1 MHLVAGR
8 GDAAGAM
15 TSTDRPSFGDRVR
28 ATVLRLANA
37 VANYPKGDTPA
48 VTSASLSQSDVRVAL
63 SVLYAP
69 FAEIDLAETYGAP
82 PRPQYFGELIRQL
95 ETVEAHVAEQSA
107 PITVAHDGTELQAA
121 LSANEVALIHAV
133 EGGFHL
139 GDTPEAVRANVA
151 ELASR
156 GVAYITVA
164 HLFWRQ
170 VATNAP
176 GVPFLPDWMYATLFP
191 QPDTGLQRLGQTSIE
206 AMVEHR
212 ILVDVTHMS
221 ARSIDETLQL
231 LDRLD
236 PAGAVPLVATHSA
249 CKALTGARYNLSDEH
264 IAAIARRRG
273 VIGLIAC
280 RHWMAMGMG
289 EPKTFDDTVEV
300 ICRHVDHIESVV
312 RGVPTDLDGDHLFTA
327 FGSDQDGFIK
337 PSLPTLETP
346 AGFSRVQDALTTRY
360 GAPAAARI
368 CSGNALR
375 VLANW
380 GTPRRLGV

>member
-1 MHLVAGR
+1 MHLLAGSS
-8 GDAAGAM
+8 DTAGLMVNSA
-15 TSTDRPSFGDRVR
+15 RRSFGDKLR
-28 ATVLRLANA
+28 ATILKLANA
-37 VANYPKGDTPA
+37 VANYPKGDKPA
-48 VTSASLSQSDVRVAL
+48 VTSASLAQSDVRVAL

-69 FAEIDLAETYGAP
+69 FDEIDLGEHYGAP
-82 PRPQYFGELIRQL
+82 PRPKYFSDLVRQL
-95 ETVEAHVAEQSA
+95 DAVEEHAATQSTLV
-107 PITVAHDGTELQAA
+107 TVAHDHDELEAA
-121 LSANEVALIHAV
+121 MAANRVALVHAV

-139 GDTPEAVRANVA
+139 GDTADAVRANVA
-151 ELASR
+151 TLASR

-176 GVPFLPDWMYATLFP
+176 GVPFLPDWLYTTLFP
-191 QPDTGLQRLGQTSIE
+191 QPDVGLHPLGQALIA
-206 AMVEHR
+206 AMLDHR

-221 ARSIDETLQL
+221 ARSLDETLQL

-236 PAGAVPLVATHSA
+236 PNGAVPLLATHSA

-280 RHWMAMGMG
+280 RHWMAMGMRA
-289 EPKTFDDTVEV
+289 PKTIGGTMDV
-300 ICRHVDHIESVV
+300 ICRHIDHIETVV
-312 RGVPTDLDGDHLFTA
+312 QEVDTDLDGDHLFTA

-337 PSLPTLETP
+337 PSLPGLETP
-346 AGFSRVQDALTTRY
+346 AGFAQVEAELTKRY
-360 GAPAAARI
+360 GAVAAERI

-375 VLANW
+375 ALEYW
-380 GTPRRLGV
+380 RR